1 MQRHLRL
8 GLIAADITSTSAVVL
23 HAIRHNDD
31 ALLGATDHYVF
42 VIPYVSM
49 FPYVRMNLYVHGLP
63 GLRPQHVS
71 QDFLSTKMQDFLLY
85 VLHLTCVRML
95 ASTPRS
101 SCCMFRH
108 HLRLLSTGGCRT
120 PADFTTR
127 HRLSTPSE

>member
-1 MQRHLRL
+1 M
-8 GLIAADITSTSAVVL
+8 STSAVVL

-42 VIPYVSM
+42 VIPYVST

-71 QDFLSTKMQDFLLY
+71 QDFLSTKMQDFLFY
-85 VLHLTCVRML
+85 VSR
-95 ASTPRS
+95 SPTPRS

-108 HLRLLSTGGCRT
+108 HLRLLSTGGCRSLSGF
-120 PADFTTR
+120 PAPTTG
-127 HRLSTPSE
+127 